1 MKKILPYATI
11 VAIAG
16 CSNPSAIKNTTTVK
30 NTVTDKYIFTTIKDK
45 FNESKNIFEPA
56 AKVDT
61 MLSANDTTAYLDAIK
76 KWYDLKIDERK
87 NVLSPSKSFTVVD
100 KNGVDLTAKLP
111 ASLIAGINNQVESLP
126 DVKKLIEDTKR
137 DSLATP

>member
-1 MKKILPYATI
+1 MKKLLPYAAI

-16 CSNPSAIKNTTTVK
+16 CSNPSSVKNSIAVK

-45 FNESKNIFEPA
+45 FNEAKNTFEPA

-61 MLSANDTTAYLDAIK
+61 LLSANDTTAYLDAVK

-100 KNGVDLTAKLP
+100 KNGIDLTAKLP
-111 ASLIAGINNQVESLP
+111 ASLVNGINKQVENLP